1 MEKLFGSLFPAGLL
15 SQADEGPNSRE
26 RVYSQH
32 VTFWTFLWQSLNP
45 GSSCRNAVRKVMAW
59 FALLGRPKVKEDDSP
74 YLSAILK
81 RPCRWTYSPAKPL
94 KCSTG
99 S

>member
-45 GSSCRNAVRKVMAW
+45 GSSCRNAVRKVMAC
-59 FALLGRPKVKEDDSP
+59 L
-74 YLSAILK
+74 
-81 RPCRWTYSPAKPL
+81 PCWAAPRSKKMTAPI
-94 KCSTG
+94 
-99 S
+99 